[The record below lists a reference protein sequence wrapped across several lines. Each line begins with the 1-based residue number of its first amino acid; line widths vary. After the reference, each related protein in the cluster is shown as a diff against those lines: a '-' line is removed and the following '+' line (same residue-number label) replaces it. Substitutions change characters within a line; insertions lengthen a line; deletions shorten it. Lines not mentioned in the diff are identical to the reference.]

1 MKKNV
6 PFREKIS
13 QRFVIARFPI
23 IAISAAIGMTGQAL
37 NWPISTCLA
46 ALVLT
51 QMILVTIALLP

>member
-13 QRFVIARFPI
+13 QRFVIVRFPI
-23 IAISAAIGMTGQAL
+23 IAISAAVGMTGQAL

-46 ALVLT
+46 ALLLT
-51 QMILVTIALLP
+51 QVVLAAIALLP